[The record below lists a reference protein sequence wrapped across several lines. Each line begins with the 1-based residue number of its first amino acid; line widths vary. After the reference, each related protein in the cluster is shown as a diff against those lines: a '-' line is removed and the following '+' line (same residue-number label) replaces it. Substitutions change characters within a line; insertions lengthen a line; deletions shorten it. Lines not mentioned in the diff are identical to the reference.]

1 MNWNPYD
8 RRPTS
13 EGSQMRAA
21 SYLCWSNAPGYD
33 RSAIP
38 VHAATQRSGS
48 EVRSA
53 TIAASL
59 LLAAPCV
66 ALECPTAQ
74 PAGAPG
80 ALQETPAQISELSQ
94 VLASGDLGNRIPL
107 LVHAL
112 HSRHPDVAHR
122 RAGELPRHGILP
134 GREQPDGPERR
145 REAGPDGCFH
155 HPGHSG
161 RLLAERRMHRCEA
174 FV

>member
-1 MNWNPYD
+1 
-8 RRPTS
+8 
-13 EGSQMRAA
+13 MRAA

-38 VHAATQRSGS
+38 VHAATPRSGS
-48 EVRSA
+48 VVRSA

-112 HSRHPDVAHR
+112 HSRHPDVAT
-122 RAGELPRHGILP
+122 GELVNYLVTAYCPVVNGLT
-134 GREQPDGPERR
+134 GLSDGEKQ
-145 REAGPDGCFH
+145 A
-155 HPGHSG
+155 
-161 RLLAERRMHRCEA
+161 RMDA
-174 FV
+174 FITQVTVAAY